1 MPRLTEAED
10 QRVCEVL
17 GEIAEKVQKRRI
29 MMYQYFKDFDRVQM
43 SDNPLN
49 SKKNNKMFLK
59 DSDLVKSG
67 SQFTTANEITIHV
80 QSTLSEGT
88 LSKYILIR

>member
-49 SKKNNKMFLK
+49 SKKNKINKIK
-59 DSDLVKSG
+59 
-67 SQFTTANEITIHV
+67 
-80 QSTLSEGT
+80 
-88 LSKYILIR
+88 

>member
-10 QRVCEVL
+10 QRVCEVS

-43 SDNPLN
+43 SDKPLN
-49 SKKNNKMFLK
+49 SKKIIK
-59 DSDLVKSG
+59 
-67 SQFTTANEITIHV
+67 
-80 QSTLSEGT
+80 
-88 LSKYILIR
+88 